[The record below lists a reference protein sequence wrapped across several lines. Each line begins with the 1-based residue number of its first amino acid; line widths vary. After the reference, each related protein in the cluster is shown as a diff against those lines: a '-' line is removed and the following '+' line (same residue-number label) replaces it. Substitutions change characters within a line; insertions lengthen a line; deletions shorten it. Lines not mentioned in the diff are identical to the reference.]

1 MKYKRINQFHSKQF
15 IRELNFLLVSLAI
28 FRFQARFCVLYSL
41 WFGWWSE
48 YRAKWLLSFD
58 IFKWNR
64 IFSLEWYIPII
75 IEIVSPISKYGIVK
89 SMETKFAIEKTDLN
103 RIWIRIMSSNTTL
116 AMPIAIEQKKT
127 TQQANYFY
135 PYSDNALQ
143 CIFNCLLTQNWLSV
157 SWSIPF
163 NCICISICACT
174 MYIDTLLYF
183 PAFLIL
189 WPLNFTKSQHSTIV
203 PTFVLSILSFLL
215 FVRSVFFSFV
225 FLFFRNC
232 CHSIIYIL
240 EITWIE
246 NCIDIVLYCHIV
258 WYHIVS
264 VYNPLIVCRFFLHV
278 TFLIILF
285 ACVFLFVRVFLT
297 NIF

>member
-1 MKYKRINQFHSKQF
+1 M
-15 IRELNFLLVSLAI
+15 ELNILI
-28 FRFQARFCVLYSL
+28 
-41 WFGWWSE
+41 W
-48 YRAKWLLSFD
+48 
-58 IFKWNR
+58 
-64 IFSLEWYIPII
+64 LEWYIPII

-189 WPLNFTKSQHSTIV
+189 WPLNFTKSQHSQHLCCQFY
-203 PTFVLSILSFLL
+203 PFCYLSF
-215 FVRSVFFSFV
+215 RS
-225 FLFFRNC
+225 FFR
-232 CHSIIYIL
+232 SFFFFF
-240 EITWIE
+240 EIAVIQ
-246 NCIDIVLYCHIV
+246 
-258 WYHIVS
+258 
-264 VYNPLIVCRFFLHV
+264 
-278 TFLIILF
+278 LF
-285 ACVFLFVRVFLT
+285 T
-297 NIF
+297 YSK